1 VANLWA
7 TDEMA
12 SAELGDARLDQRLTQ
27 ILSDLG
33 ERPTASIP
41 AACGGYAEMTAAYR
55 FFDNQKVTYDKIL
68 EPHTHKTHD
77 RVREQAV
84 VLCVQDTSEIDLTRP
99 HTKVQGAG
107 PLALES
113 RQGLFLHRLDAFTT
127 DGTPLGRLWSQ
138 VHARDPQTLQTPPNQ
153 KSNRRKTSPIE
164 DKESFRWLEGFRK
177 TRELAE
183 RCPGVT
189 CVCVADSEA
198 DIYELFAEERGKTNP
213 IHFLVRL
220 CQDRA
225 LVVDPEGN
233 EDQAGLIR
241 SRVESGSALFTK
253 EISVR
258 GREAKVACEQRGR
271 RQPRADRR
279 AVVEVR
285 AATMTLRP
293 PYRPGRHLPEVT
305 VNVIQVREINA
316 PADDVAVEWLL
327 ATTLPIGTADEV
339 REAIAYYC
347 VRWMIEVFFRTLKSG
362 CRVEN
367 RRFEHVNRLANCLA
381 VYEVIAWRT
390 VYVCRLG
397 RSCPEMSCEAV
408 FEPSEWKSV
417 WMAVHQK
424 SPPKKP
430 PRLSEMVRLIA
441 QLGGYVNRP
450 ERTDPPGPQTVWLG
464 LQRMHDL
471 AWAWETFGP
480 GARRGDV

>member
-1 VANLWA
+1 MANLWA
-7 TDEMA
+7 TDEMT
-12 SAELGDARLDQRLTQ
+12 SVELGDTRLDQRLTQ

-55 FFDNQKVTYDKIL
+55 FFDNEKVTYDKIL
-68 EPHTHKTHD
+68 DAHTHKTHD
-77 RVREQAV
+77 RVREQSV

-99 HTKVQGAG
+99 QQQVEGAG
-107 PLALES
+107 PLATDS
-113 RQGLFLHRLDAFTT
+113 RRGVLLHRLDAFTT

-138 VHARDPQTLQTPPNQ
+138 VHARDEQSLQTPQ
-153 KSNRRKTSPIE
+153 EEKRKKRKTAPIE

-183 RCPGVT
+183 LCPGVT

-198 DIYELFAEERGKTNP
+198 DIYELFAEERGKANP

-225 LVVDPEGN
+225 LVTDPEAN

-241 SRVESGSALFTK
+241 SRVESGSVLFTK

-258 GREAKVACEQRGR
+258 GREAKVSCEQRGR
-271 RQPRADRR
+271 RQPRQDRR
-279 AVVEVR
+279 AMVEVR

-293 PYRPGRHLPEVT
+293 PYRPDRRLPEVT
-305 VNVIQVREINA
+305 VNVIQVREINT
-316 PADDVAVEWLL
+316 PKDDVAVEWLL
-327 ATTLPIGTADEV
+327 VTTLPIGTADEV
-339 REAIAYYC
+339 REGIAYYC

-362 CRVEN
+362 CRVEK
-367 RRFEHVNRLANCLA
+367 RRFEHVDRLTSCLA

-417 WMAVHQK
+417 WMAVQQK
-424 SPPKKP
+424 SPPRKP
-430 PRLSEMVRLIA
+430 PRLLEMVRLIA

-450 ERTDPPGPQTVWLG
+450 EREDPPGPQTVWLG
-464 LQRMHDL
+464 MQRMHDL

-480 GARRGDV
+480 GARR

>member
-1 VANLWA
+1 MPSLWA

-12 SAELGDARLDQRLTQ
+12 SVALGDTRLDRRLIQ

-41 AACGGYAEMTAAYR
+41 AACGGYAELTATYR
-55 FFDNQKVTYDKIL
+55 FFDNDKATYDNIL
-68 EPHTHKTHD
+68 DAHTHKTRD
-77 RVREQAV
+77 RVRGQPI

-99 HTKVQGAG
+99 QQPVEGAG
-107 PLALES
+107 PLASDS
-113 RQGLFLHRLDAFTT
+113 RRGVFLHRLDALAT
-127 DGTPLGRLWSQ
+127 DGTPLGRVWSQ
-138 VHARDPQTLQTPPNQ
+138 VHTRDEPSLQSSRDEERQ
-153 KSNRRKTSPIE
+153 KRKTSPIE

-177 TRELAE
+177 TRALAE
-183 RCPGVT
+183 QCPGVK

-198 DIYELFAEERGKTNP
+198 DIYELFAEERGSTNP
-213 IHFLVRL
+213 IHFLIRL

-225 LVVDPEGN
+225 LVVDPQN
-233 EDQAGLIR
+233 PEDQARLIR
-241 SRVESGSALFTK
+241 PCVESGPVLFTK

-258 GREAKVACEQRGR
+258 GRQAKVSCEQRAR
-271 RQPRADRR
+271 RQPRQNRQAM
-279 AVVEVR
+279 VEVR
-285 AATMTLRP
+285 ATPMTLRP
-293 PYRPGRHLPEVT
+293 PYRPDCRLPEVT
-305 VNVIQVREINA
+305 VNVIQVREINT
-316 PADDVAVEWLL
+316 PTDDVAVEWLL
-327 ATTLPIGTADEV
+327 VTSLPIDTVESV

-362 CRVEN
+362 CRVEH
-367 RRFEHVNRLANCLA
+367 RRFERVDRLTTCLA

-390 VYVCRLG
+390 LYVCRLG
-397 RSCPEMSCEAV
+397 RSCPELSCEAV

-424 SPPKKP
+424 APPRKP

-464 LQRMHDL
+464 IQRMYDL

-480 GARRGDV
+480 GARK